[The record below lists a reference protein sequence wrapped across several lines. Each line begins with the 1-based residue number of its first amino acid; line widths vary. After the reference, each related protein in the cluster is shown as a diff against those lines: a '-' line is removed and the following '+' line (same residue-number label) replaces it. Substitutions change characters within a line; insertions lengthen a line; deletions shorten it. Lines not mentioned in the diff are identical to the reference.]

1 MIHSVFLRHRLAAVA
16 AAASL
21 AAVPAVT
28 ISWLDVSVAQAQDA
42 TIPVPAGQTT
52 TVSLPVPVDVNVAAD
67 GWSVSASGGSAT
79 VTAPAAGGQLS
90 VPVTYQGI
98 TMTFLLVAD
107 EQVTEQDLNDA
118 ATSGDPESLDGTAHT
133 PQETSGQ
140 DGRSSDGG
148 DGDAPGGAHNAEGT
162 DGDDALGAHG
172 DENSSGDSTS
182 GEREGGGARES
193 TAGHE
198 QPSAP
203 RTGRGWEGI
212 DDSQASYINL
222 ESTIEGQ
229 TITAKLGF
237 KQALDLYNRF
247 KHLEDA
253 GVTLRYLNAQGEFV
267 EGVQREIDKASRTMT
282 LTYPEGK
289 EPDNPFIMQFINK
302 ESGTAELVVTLTDPN
317 QETTQEVP
325 SEQQLGADDED
336 NGESADTEDSGLSTG
351 KILVSLIGAVVVA
364 LFAGA
369 VTRWWRR
376 KSSR

>member
-16 AAASL
+16 AVASL
-21 AAVPAVT
+21 AVAPVAAANWYGVA
-28 ISWLDVSVAQAQDA
+28 VAQAQDA
-42 TIPVPAGQTT
+42 TIPVPAGHTT
-52 TVSLPVPVDVNVAAD
+52 TVSLPVPVDVDVAAD

-107 EQVTEQDLNDA
+107 EQVTEQDLNNA
-118 ATSGDPESLDGTAHT
+118 ATSGDPGSLG
-133 PQETSGQ
+133 E
-140 DGRSSDGG
+140 
-148 DGDAPGGAHNAEGT
+148 
-162 DGDDALGAHG
+162 GDDTRRAHR
-172 DENSSGDSTS
+172 DEDSPADS
-182 GEREGGGARES
+182 APGEREGRDVEGGGS
-193 TAGHE
+193 GDSKAGHE

-203 RTGRGWEGI
+203 RTGRGWDGV

-229 TITAKLGF
+229 TITAKLGL

-302 ESGTAELVVTLTDPN
+302 ESKSAELVVTLTDPN
-317 QETTQEVP
+317 QETTQDVP

-336 NGESADTEDSGLSTG
+336 NGESADAEDSGLSTG
-351 KILVSLIGAVVVA
+351 EIIVSLIGAVVVA

-369 VTRWWRR
+369 ASWWWRRR
-376 KSSR
+376 KSSH